1 MNPLGLF
8 LRTSIPFMWRI
19 LSASLP
25 SRTPWLRSDLVLPG
39 AVTTANAAPRGVV
52 NIGPLAMTKSHN
64 NEWCTLE
71 GVHVIGPGISWSYA
85 APDLPVDPV
94 RLPIMVVHITHND
107 I

>member
-1 MNPLGLF
+1 
-8 LRTSIPFMWRI
+8 
-19 LSASLP
+19 
-25 SRTPWLRSDLVLPG
+25 
-39 AVTTANAAPRGVV
+39 
-52 NIGPLAMTKSHN
+52 MTKSHN